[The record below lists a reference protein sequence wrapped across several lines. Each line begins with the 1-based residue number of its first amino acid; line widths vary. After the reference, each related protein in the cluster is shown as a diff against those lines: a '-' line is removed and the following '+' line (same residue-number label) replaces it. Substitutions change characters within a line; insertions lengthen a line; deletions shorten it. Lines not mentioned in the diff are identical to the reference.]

1 MAMLRH
7 VAQLDR
13 PVVTADLEE
22 RAMIDVGS
30 PPAVLVV
37 DALHQLGLGVVER
50 LDLRVRVGVWARV
63 RVRVRLLWR
72 WVVLQGFG
80 VVERLDLE

>member
-1 MAMLRH
+1 MLRH

-22 RAMIDVGS
+22 RPMIDVGS

-63 RVRVRLLWR
+63 RVRGRVLWR

>member
-1 MAMLRH
+1 MLRH

-13 PVVTADLEE
+13 PIVTADLEE

-50 LDLRVRVGVWARV
+50 LDLRVRVGGW
-63 RVRVRLLWR
+63 VRLRLRGRVLWR